1 MQTSAINAAVSSV
14 ARANAGLNKA
24 ANRVT
29 GGKPDYLSRAAL
41 GLGDA
46 VATYKASALTLKTA
60 RATQKSLFDA
70 LI

>member
-1 MQTSAINAAVSSV
+1 MQSSAVNAAISGVS
-14 ARANAGLNKA
+14 RANKGVYKA

-29 GGKPDYLSRAAL
+29 GGKPEDLTRAAL

-60 RATQKSLFDA
+60 RSTQKSLFDA